1 MKKAEFYI
9 GVSIESDTEYF
20 AKEKLYHVYSKDA
33 VTVSDPRYVA
43 LRANDTAEFESFIL
57 LKGKKNVTLDF
68 GGATLL
74 IHGKIQPFIIDS
86 CENIKIK
93 NCKVT
98 YERPPYTQA
107 LIKEAT
113 PQWARLRLSDN
124 CPCRIEDEKL
134 IPYGDGWENRRL
146 NYNGSFYQVFDP
158 KTQRG
163 CGLHLGAMGSEI
175 IMEYERPF
183 TIRHFTVRKDGED
196 ILLLGDIPSFY
207 QPGRILVI
215 THEARSLSNVF
226 LIDSKDIFLEN
237 YRILSGRGMGL
248 YSYRSENI
256 SLDGF
261 CLDFDEESPCVVS
274 NAADA
279 VHTFGTSGR
288 FEIKNSVFKG
298 MIDDAIN
305 IHSNFR
311 TVEHASGKEIYTHL
325 ASCEKTAADLYRV
338 GDEIALYKGKTMQ
351 ECARYVIEK
360 IETVDSDVKKFTVD
374 REVSEHRE
382 GDLIEC
388 ITANCDVNIENCV
401 FGNANSHLRF
411 QSRGKFVMKNCYSEL
426 PVFLTG
432 DASYWFES
440 GPLTDL
446 TVENCRFI
454 GERGKIAIKSEVLP
468 TEAMPYYHHNLKFL
482 NNEFE
487 TELPLKGG
495 YVKGIVFKG
504 NKNTLG
510 LPMTVELTNCLD
522 VEADNCSLLQKT
534 EEKKELGVN

>member
-1 MKKAEFYI
+1 
-9 GVSIESDTEYF
+9 
-20 AKEKLYHVYSKDA
+20 
-33 VTVSDPRYVA
+33 
-43 LRANDTAEFESFIL
+43 
-57 LKGKKNVTLDF
+57 
-68 GGATLL
+68 
-74 IHGKIQPFIIDS
+74 
-86 CENIKIK
+86 
-93 NCKVT
+93 
-98 YERPPYTQA
+98 
-107 LIKEAT
+107 
-113 PQWARLRLSDN
+113 
-124 CPCRIEDEKL
+124 
-134 IPYGDGWENRRL
+134 
-146 NYNGSFYQVFDP
+146 
-158 KTQRG
+158 
-163 CGLHLGAMGSEI
+163 
-175 IMEYERPF
+175 
-183 TIRHFTVRKDGED
+183 
-196 ILLLGDIPSFY
+196 
-207 QPGRILVI
+207 
-215 THEARSLSNVF
+215 
-226 LIDSKDIFLEN
+226 
-237 YRILSGRGMGL
+237 
-248 YSYRSENI
+248 
-256 SLDGF
+256 
-261 CLDFDEESPCVVS
+261 
-274 NAADA
+274 
-279 VHTFGTSGR
+279 
-288 FEIKNSVFKG
+288 
-298 MIDDAIN
+298 
-305 IHSNFR
+305 
-311 TVEHASGKEIYTHL
+311 
-325 ASCEKTAADLYRV
+325 
-338 GDEIALYKGKTMQ
+338 MQ

-426 PVFLTG
+426 PVYLTG

-446 TVENCRFI
+446 TVENCRFV
-454 GERGKIAIKSEVLP
+454 GERGKISVKSEVLP